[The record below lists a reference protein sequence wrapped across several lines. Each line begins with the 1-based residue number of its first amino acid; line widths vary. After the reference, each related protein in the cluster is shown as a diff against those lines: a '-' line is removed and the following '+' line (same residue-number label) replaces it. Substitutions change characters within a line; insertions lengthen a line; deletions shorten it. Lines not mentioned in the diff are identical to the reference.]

1 MNKNSAL
8 FLSLLSV
15 STILTSTPSWASVK
29 KVGVLA
35 AEDNN
40 VSILRA
46 SGERVEGKVGDA
58 IYLNDRISTDGTGK
72 AQLVFEDRSTITIKE
87 KAELL
92 IDTFVYD
99 PNAQTGT
106 MTVSSVKGA
115 FRFIGG
121 ALSKNNAVNVKTPV
135 ATIGIRGG
143 IADTQIGADGKT
155 NAVFHFGN
163 EMSMTNQNGEVVRV
177 STPGSGLGLDSANA
191 TPRAMSAAEV
201 RQVTTNNAVIQTS
214 GGGANVTPT
223 AETIKPS
230 LQSLESETQ
239 QPTSPPAPEA
249 QSMQGTVGEQLLT
262 EATQA
267 PAPIEMV
274 MDANASLLTDMILP
288 EPMGATE
295 RQVAQQQAASNDPQ
309 VLAQIVQN
317 DAALADLITPPALP
331 LDTPPPSEPIGQ
343 DMPPVSN
350 DTEVIAPPTLID
362 TPTEE
367 QIAAPAPAPAP
378 VVTPVVTTP
387 TNIMS
392 GGYIMHD
399 GTSNGNVAH
408 NSYTDDGDLTNITA
422 DTATN
427 AWSVQTASAR
437 YFTLPELTATGYNNL
452 GFTNIDNNGTQELR
466 SVQGFKTGGGAF
478 SYYHMDNF
486 VNGDPDK
493 IIHAMIGRD
502 IFDNATDGI
511 TAYNQAALNSRNAT
525 LDTSAHGI
533 YTNGFTFYDFIPPVR
548 ENIANQVS
556 GITHGLEANL
566 GNGTPFNSAA
576 HYGMAI
582 NWNGA
587 ASGTVVG
594 GTIKWLSTLDNDP
607 SNMMGMFGGR
617 QGPAHADND
626 SVFAGKHIYFRP
638 ENWQSGGYTQN
649 AAWGVDGLFANATG
663 PIEALSMDVA
673 TAQFTSGKASDT
685 IATTLNGTRDVVHRQ
700 RTAAVLKE
708 NIASNSTPIRQV
720 NGPVNANRTIQHGYM
735 GGVVMEYIAQA
746 DRHAPIL
753 YASTSKHTSI
763 DVTKFEQSGGFG
775 TGVAPY
781 ITKLNG
787 QRHFFDDGAAGGTQ
801 LKKDNTSVI
810 FARFAEGAEDGT
822 YVNNKMY
829 ALRQIEGKM
838 TSPTT
843 SGTPVTQT
851 STSTTGTGLVLS
863 GEYATDARRDLAP
876 AYHCV
881 NCQYT
886 QWGVWGGELPTAG
899 QNQNPAKRNY
909 ALMIPFMTGEATLTT
924 ALPTSGTAS
933 YKGEAYGT
941 AFDGN
946 ANVLPTNIAG
956 TMDASV
962 NFNGT
967 NTQLTS
973 FTLDF
978 GTVRGSPLKLEKDPA
993 FTTTMS
999 SQPLAQF
1006 EPLGTRAH
1014 LIPDHDVALR
1024 GVPGATDAIGG
1035 MVGGFYGPQAQ
1046 EIGGGFAFK
1055 RTTDNLTGAGIYFGK
1070 QRSH

>member
-15 STILTSTPSWASVK
+15 STMLTGAPSWASVK
-29 KVGVLA
+29 KIGVLA

-46 SGERVEGKVGDA
+46 SGERVDGKVGDA

-274 MDANASLLTDMILP
+274 MDSNASLLTNMLLP

-317 DAALADLITPPALP
+317 DAAFIDLITPPTAP
-331 LDTPPPSEPIGQ
+331 RDTPPPSAPIVQ
-343 DMPPVSN
+343 DVPPTVSN
-350 DTEVIAPPTLID
+350 DPEVLVP
-362 TPTEE
+362 PTEE
-367 QIAAPAPAPAP
+367 PISIASPVTAP
-378 VVTPVVTTP
+378 VTVPVTVPQVTAP

-392 GGYIMHD
+392 GGYILHD
-399 GTSNGNVAH
+399 GVSNGNVTY
-408 NSYTDDGDLTNITA
+408 NSYTDEGDLTNITA
-422 DTATN
+422 TTFGN
-427 AWSVQTASAR
+427 AWNVETASDRSMATR
-437 YFTLPELTATGYNNL
+437 SFTLPELTTGYNAP
-452 GFTNIDNNGTQELR
+452 TTMDIDNDGTLEPR
-466 SVQGFKTGGGAF
+466 SVKGFKTNGGAF
-478 SYYHMDNF
+478 SYYHMDNG
-486 VNGDPDK
+486 VTNDPDR
-493 IIHAMIGRD
+493 IVHAMIGRD
-502 IFDNATDGI
+502 IFDNATDGL
-511 TAYNQAALNSRNAT
+511 TAYNQAALHSRNT
-525 LDTSAHGI
+525 N
-533 YTNGFTFYDFIPPVR
+533 TNGFTFYDFIPPVR

-556 GITHGLEANL
+556 GFTHGLEVNL

-594 GTIKWLSTLDNDP
+594 GTIKWLSTSDNDP

-626 SVFAGKHIYFRP
+626 SIFAGKHIYFRP

-673 TAQFTSGKASDT
+673 TAQFSSGKASDS
-685 IATTLNGTRDVVHRQ
+685 IATTLNGTRDEVHRQ
-700 RTAAVLKE
+700 RTAAILKE
-708 NIASNSTPIRQV
+708 GIANNSTAIRQV
-720 NGPVNANRTIQHGYM
+720 NGPVSTSRTIQNGYM
-735 GGVVMEYIAQA
+735 GGVVMEYIAG
-746 DRHAPIL
+746 RHAPVL
-753 YASTSKHTSI
+753 YASTSKHASI
-763 DVTKFEQSGGFG
+763 DVTKFEQSAGFG
-775 TGVAPY
+775 TNTSPY

-787 QRHFFDDGAAGGTQ
+787 QRHFFDDATAGGTQ

-810 FARFAEGAEDGT
+810 FARFAEGTEHGT

-829 ALRQIEGKM
+829 AMRQVEGRM
-838 TSPTT
+838 TSPTG
-843 SGTPVTQT
+843 SGTNATQT
-851 STSTTGTGLVLS
+851 STSVIGTGLVLS
-863 GEYATDARRDLAP
+863 GEYATDARSNLAS

-881 NCQYT
+881 DCQYT

-967 NTQLTS
+967 NTQLTN

-978 GTVRGSPLKLEKDPA
+978 GTVRGLPLKLERDPNFA
-993 FTTTMS
+993 TVIATD
-999 SQPLAQF
+999 LAQF
-1006 EPLGTRAH
+1006 DPGLGTRPH
-1014 LIPDHDVALR
+1014 LIPDHDVVLR